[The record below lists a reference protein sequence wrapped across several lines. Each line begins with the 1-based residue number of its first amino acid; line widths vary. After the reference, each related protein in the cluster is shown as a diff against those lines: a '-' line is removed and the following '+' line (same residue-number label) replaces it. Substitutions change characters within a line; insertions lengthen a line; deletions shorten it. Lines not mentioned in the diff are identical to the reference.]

1 MRKRKRVFAFY
12 RYTECDSMAAYLE
25 GMARKGWH
33 FSGWRLGMI
42 FEKGEPENTEYA
54 VEVFPKGSEE
64 DRRPEADAEEYG
76 EYCEAAGWKLV
87 DSRKKFCVFR
97 KIREDAVPIVTE
109 EERFENIR
117 KAEFVYRLQRLLP
130 FGLMAGM
137 DWWGFFTVSAENWL
151 FSNLMLT
158 ELLLITLLILLE
170 VVKMAGLAVW
180 SVQKKREWRAGSV
193 PFYGSRN
200 GIVCRWQRVRAAVY
214 GAPFAILT
222 VIVGMQGEFAVMV
235 TFLAVLIWVLALE
248 AGIEFLRPERGT
260 RWLLFLWG
268 IIVVFIGFMIAVLI
282 MLCISVE
289 IGEQQ
294 NRTISVDTGQSEKAD
309 LAVESFEEQESIFG
323 TRQYIR
329 GDYTVDTE
337 QGRQTGEITAFVYE
351 SPYPWILQFLW
362 GEKTDGAS
370 GSEEQAEEL
379 EALRVQTEHR
389 DGWRRDV
396 VLYQEQLLVVEDSNR
411 LAEPYGL
418 QIFENHLNH

>member
-12 RYTECDSMAAYLE
+12 RYTECDCMAAYLE

-54 VEVFPKGSEE
+54 VEVFQKGSEE

-235 TFLAVLIWVLALE
+235 TFLAVLILVLALE

-289 IGEQQ
+289 IEEQQ
-294 NRTISVDTGQSEKAD
+294 NRTISVDTGQSEEAD

-323 TRQYIR
+323 TRQRSFMKVRIPGFCSFCGERRPTGLPVRRSRRKSWKRSGY
-329 GDYTVDTE
+329 
-337 QGRQTGEITAFVYE
+337 RQSRE
-351 SPYPWILQFLW
+351 
-362 GEKTDGAS
+362 TDGAGTLFCIRNS
-370 GSEEQAEEL
+370 CWS
-379 EALRVQTEHR
+379 LRILTA
-389 DGWRRDV
+389 WR
-396 VLYQEQLLVVEDSNR
+396 NR
-411 LAEPYGL
+411 TGFRSSKTIWITDCWKFRNRSAV
-418 QIFENHLNH
+418 